1 MNLRGLVTLAGL
13 AVLVLFAVRVGSA
26 RPAVDAQIL
35 GEIRQHSQAM
45 PKLGVKPKR
54 TIRFVLFTGE
64 EQGLNGLKVYVKVH
78 EKELEKISGVLVHD
92 SGTGKVLT
100 IGLSG
105 KLRGERDDRSRALFA
120 GAGQGCWIGR
130 ADA

>member
-26 RPAVDAQIL
+26 RPAADDANAFAAVGAQIL

-45 PKLGVKPKR
+45 QKLGVKPKR

-64 EQGLNGLKVYVKVH
+64 EQGLNGSKV
-78 EKELEKISGVLVHD
+78 
-92 SGTGKVLT
+92 
-100 IGLSG
+100 
-105 KLRGERDDRSRALFA
+105 
-120 GAGQGCWIGR
+120 
-130 ADA
+130 